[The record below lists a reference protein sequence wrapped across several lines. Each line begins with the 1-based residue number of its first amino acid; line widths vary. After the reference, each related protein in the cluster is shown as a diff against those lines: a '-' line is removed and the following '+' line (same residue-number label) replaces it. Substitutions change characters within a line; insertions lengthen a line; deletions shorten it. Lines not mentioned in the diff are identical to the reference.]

1 MKMSLLFLCI
11 CITIALT
18 TGPVVSAEIGGA
30 QEKIGGI
37 TTAVSNIV
45 FKCDGKIVQGEIK
58 PEEKNVEKTQ
68 EEAFKKPKPFIQWY
82 CRTQPKVQDAF
93 TNMHIPPMKEPYSLT
108 TINKL
113 GIQINA
119 VASKEMNKNCS
130 CTFDPNN
137 KQTNKPLIACTCSG
151 EYKGETTQKPK

>member
-1 MKMSLLFLCI
+1 MKMSLLFLCL

-18 TGPVVSAEIGGA
+18 TGPAVSAEIGGA
-30 QEKIGGI
+30 QERMEGV

-45 FKCDGKIVQGEIK
+45 FKCDGKIVQGEINK
-58 PEEKNVEKTQ
+58 DEKTR
-68 EEAFKKPKPFIQWY
+68 EEALKPYIQWY
-82 CRTQPKVQDAF
+82 CRTQPQMQDAF

-137 KQTNKPLIACTCSG
+137 KQTHKPLIACTCSG
-151 EYKGETTQKPK
+151 EYQGESTQKPK